1 MQFSSL
7 PISSSLHNN
16 PRYQFSLKSE
26 NIEIVPILS
35 AAILKIVD
43 FARDFFWVRIFY
55 QPYLIYMPS
64 LVEIPLAVSDI
75 SEVNYFDICSQFPW
89 QRRPFWKFQD
99 WMGIHLPV
107 NFSKDQII
115 SLLRIWLDKFTA
127 RRRRGRL
134 IIFNYSLALTDTK
147 DCNCF
152 ITLKWKVKVK
162 PSLRDFCKSSFYF
175 CKPIACVGHDD
186 HLFILM

>member
-7 PISSSLHNN
+7 PINSSLQNN
-16 PRYQFSLKSE
+16 INFQWNQRTLKLSRFCRRPFWKWWNSLW
-26 NIEIVPILS
+26 I
-35 AAILKIVD
+35 
-43 FARDFFWVRIFY
+43 FWVRIFY